1 MHVCQKVESK
11 IRKLLPGLNQSNAAG
26 AGSPT
31 TRRGPKVSPI
41 CRAYMWY
48 RMGKTRTRHAKKMIV
63 IAAPLM
69 QYRSVFFK
77 PGI

>member
-1 MHVCQKVESK
+1 MSA
-11 IRKLLPGLNQSNAAG
+11 RKWSLRSENCFMGTTKAMQPGW
-26 AGSPT
+26 GSPT